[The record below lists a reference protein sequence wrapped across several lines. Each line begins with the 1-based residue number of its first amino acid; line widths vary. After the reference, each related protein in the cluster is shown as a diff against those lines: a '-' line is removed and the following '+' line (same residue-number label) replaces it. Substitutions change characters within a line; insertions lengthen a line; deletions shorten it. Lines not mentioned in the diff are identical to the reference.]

1 MFSPLGTNR
10 SDPLTKED
18 FGDYWV
24 VKVRDPFQE
33 DKQASYETSLIGCY
47 GVSSMGENI
56 DGWLHFDAYV
66 SGGYLQPY
74 VDGSHFNLG
83 NKGFCVLPVFGEIE
97 VVRE

>member
-66 SGGYLQPY
+66 SGG
-74 VDGSHFNLG
+74 
-83 NKGFCVLPVFGEIE
+83 
-97 VVRE
+97 